1 MSLVGVIL
9 GKPGTL
15 LPQGAQPVPQPAT
28 AGPEPLA
35 AAAAGTG
42 SGSAS
47 GAGGGPTAGA
57 YAASR
62 DAAAAAQPSVAA
74 AAAAAGTPVSAP
86 ATRRAFGKAE
96 ATPPAEDEAP
106 TYPAQVERHWRLADV
121 FAAIGGGPRAE
132 RLIEAANRPG
142 PVAPGSLAEALK
154 ALCPAPTLETS
165 RTV

>member
-15 LPQGAQPVPQPAT
+15 LPQGAQPVPQPAD

-35 AAAAGTG
+35 AAADGTS

-47 GAGGGPTAGA
+47 GAGGGPMAGA
-57 YAASR
+57 RTASR
-62 DAAAAAQPSVAA
+62 AAAAALAA
-74 AAAAAGTPVSAP
+74 TGTPVTAP
-86 ATRRAFGKAE
+86 ATRRAFGKTE

-106 TYPAQVERHWRLADV
+106 AYPAHAERQWHLADV

>member
-15 LPQGAQPVPQPAT
+15 LPQGAQPVPQPAS

-35 AAAAGTG
+35 AAAAGTN
-42 SGSAS
+42 SGSTS
-47 GAGGGPTAGA
+47 GAGAGPMAGA
-57 YAASR
+57 WAAAR
-62 DAAAAAQPSVAA
+62 NAAPQPTAAAAS
-74 AAAAAGTPVSAP
+74 GTLVSAP
-86 ATRRAFGKAE
+86 ATRRAFGEAE
-96 ATPPAEDEAP
+96 I
-106 TYPAQVERHWRLADV
+106 ERQWRLADV